1 MAVHPIDYRYGT
13 DEMRAV
19 WSEENKL
26 RKMLDVE
33 VALARAEEAT
43 GDVPEG
49 VADEIESAAED
60 VTLERVKEIEA
71 EIHHDVMA
79 IVRAV
84 EENCDEN
91 SDAGEYAHFGA
102 TSNDIIDTADALR
115 LRESCDILEGRLK
128 ELRDALVE
136 KADAHKETV
145 CAGRTHGQIGV
156 PTTWGHKF
164 AVWASEVDR
173 HLDRL
178 DGVRE
183 RVEVG
188 QMSGAVGTQA
198 SFVRRLADEDTDGVG
213 GSENAREISRRAMEE
228 LDLCEEEISTQ
239 IIARDRHAEYVGW
252 LANVVTT
259 LDKVCTNVRNMQR
272 TEIAEIEE
280 GFGAQQVGSST
291 MPHKRN
297 PVKSENVC
305 GLARVVRGFVETQL
319 QNNVLWE
326 ERDLTNSS
334 SERVV
339 FAETSVLADHCINR
353 TKNVIEGLGFHD
365 DEIRENLEML
375 DGVNMAEAV
384 MMELARQGYGRQ
396 KGHEAVRRAAMRAHE
411 EGLSMKESLLED
423 EEIGEWLDEDEIE
436 TLIDPDGY
444 IGTSVERVEEVVER
458 LS

>member
-1 MAVHPIDYRYGT
+1 LDHDENMATHPIDYRYGT
-13 DEMRAV
+13 DEMRSV

-26 RKMLDVE
+26 RKILDVE
-33 VALARAEEAT
+33 VALARAEEET

-49 VADEIESAAED
+49 VAGEIEDAAED

-79 IVRAV
+79 VVRAV
-84 EENCDEN
+84 EENC
-91 SDAGEYAHFGA
+91 SDGSGAGEYIHFGA
-102 TSNDIIDTADALR
+102 TSNDIIDTADTLR
-115 LRESCDILEGRLK
+115 LRESMDILEDRLV
-128 ELRDALVE
+128 ELRDSLVE
-136 KADAHKETV
+136 KADEHKRTV

-173 HLDRL
+173 HVERL

-198 SFVRRLADEDTDGVG
+198 SFG
-213 GSENAREISRRAMEE
+213 ENAREISRLTMDE
-228 LDLCEEEISTQ
+228 LGLREEEISTQ
-239 IIARDRHAEYVGW
+239 IIARDRHAEYVSW

-259 LDKVCTNVRNMQR
+259 LDKICTNIRNMQR
-272 TEIAEIEE
+272 TEIAEVEE
-280 GFGAQQVGSST
+280 GFGADQVGSST

-305 GLARVVRGFVETQL
+305 GLARVVRGFVGTQL

-326 ERDLTNSS
+326 ERDLTNSG

-339 FAETSVLADHCINR
+339 FTEASVLADHCVNR
-353 TKNVIEGLGFHD
+353 TTNVVKGLGFHD
-365 DEIRENLEML
+365 DEIRDNLEGL

-384 MMELARQGYGRQ
+384 MMELARRGYGRQ
-396 KGHEAVRRAAMRAHE
+396 KGHEAVREAAMRAHE
-411 EGLSMKESLLED
+411 EGLSMEEALVEND
-423 EEIGEWLDEDEIE
+423 EVTEWLDEDEIE
-436 TLIDPDGY
+436 RILKPDDY

-458 LS
+458 LSE

>member
-13 DEMRAV
+13 EEMRTV

-26 RKMLDVE
+26 SKMLDVE

-49 VADEIESAAED
+49 TADEIEDAADD

-115 LRESCDILEGRLK
+115 LGESCDILEGRL
-128 ELRDALVE
+128 EGLRDALVE
-136 KADAHKETV
+136 KADKHKRTV

-178 DGVRE
+178 EGVRE

-198 SFVRRLADEDTDGVG
+198 SFGK
-213 GSENAREISRRAMEE
+213 NAREISRRTMEE
-228 LDLCEEEISTQ
+228 LELREEEISTQ

-259 LDKVCTNVRNMQR
+259 LDKICTNVRNMQR
-272 TEIAEIEE
+272 TEIAEVEE

-339 FAETSVLADHCINR
+339 FAETSVLADHCVNR
-353 TKNVIEGLGFHD
+353 TTNVIEGLGFHD

-411 EGLSMKESLLED
+411 EGLSMKESLLQD